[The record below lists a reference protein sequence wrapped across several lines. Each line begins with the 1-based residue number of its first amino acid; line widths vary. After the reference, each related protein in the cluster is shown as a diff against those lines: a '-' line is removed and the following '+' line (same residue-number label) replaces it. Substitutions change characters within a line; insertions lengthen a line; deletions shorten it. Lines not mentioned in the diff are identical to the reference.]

1 MPRKLDNKFSWKNAT
16 FMAKL
21 SQFAYSGEKEFKKA
35 PKDFRA
41 KWNYKAK
48 WDGN

>member
-21 SQFAYSGEKEFKKA
+21 SKFAYSGEKEFKKVL
-35 PKDFRA
+35 K
-41 KWNYKAK
+41 NEV
-48 WDGN
+48 